1 MLKGYQ
7 MNNFLNQA
15 LQFLK
20 EAYSELKKVTW
31 LSRKEA
37 IASTIVVI
45 IIVILVAIYVGF
57 VDFVLARLL
66 GAIL

>member
-1 MLKGYQ
+1 MK
-7 MNNFLNQA
+7 NFLDKA